1 MFSIHIS
8 SWKVKQKSFLFLIKP
23 VRKIQFQYRSII
35 LRIFWTMPFYVLPY
49 YCLANPTGYDYAPPP
64 FRPSLTLIACG
75 NYGAPWR
82 RMTQKKSL
90 RGLFKY
96 WQETWHHHPASKDLS
111 SSGSL
116 QKCFITIQSA
126 KICHYRARPDNLL
139 NGHISSSAPHHPL
152 EQTLKNQNFPL

>member
-82 RMTQKKSL
+82 RMTQKNPSVGFLNIGKKH
-90 RGLFKY
+90 G
-96 WQETWHHHPASKDLS
+96 
-111 SSGSL
+111 
-116 QKCFITIQSA
+116 IIIQPA
-126 KICHYRARPDNLL
+126 KICHHQAVCKNA
-139 NGHISSSAPHHPL
+139 SSPSSPQRFVIIGLDPIIC
-152 EQTLKNQNFPL
+152 